1 MRRMVNAFRVLRERR
16 GILTLAQ
23 IRRMSRLL
31 ADRAE
36 ELYRRADRV
45 ERGDVAGRL
54 PRALSLVA
62 LARRVGQAGQVDD
75 PVTRATTTRLT
86 EVAGALE
93 GRAVSPAMIRW
104 AALEVL
110 DLAENVARSRA
121 FPRWRSPAR
130 PHGGR
135 HPNVPLDNLLRYAS
149 RRDISDA
156 ELADEL
162 ARQEIR
168 PDGPGS
174 MRTLR
179 HRWMAILKSARA
191 RRRPA
196 P

>member
-1 MRRMVNAFRVLRERR
+1 MRRAVNAFRLLRERR
-16 GILTLAQ
+16 GILTVAQ

-31 ADRAE
+31 AARAE

-45 ERGDVAGRL
+45 ERGDVTGRF

-62 LARRVGQAGQVDD
+62 LARHVGQAGQVDD
-75 PVTRATTTRLT
+75 PVTQTTTARLA

-93 GRAVSPAMIRW
+93 GRVVSPGMLRW

-110 DLAENVARSRA
+110 NLARDVADARTW
-121 FPRWRSPAR
+121 PRWRPPGR

-135 HPNVPLDNLLRYAS
+135 HPNVQLDTLLRYAA
-149 RRDISDA
+149 RHGFSDA

-162 ARQEIR
+162 DRQLVR

-174 MRTLR
+174 ARSLR

-191 RRRPA
+191 RRRRPL
-196 P
+196 

>member
-1 MRRMVNAFRVLRERR
+1 MVNAFRLLRERR
-16 GILTLAQ
+16 GILTVAQ

-31 ADRAE
+31 ATRAE

-62 LARRVGQAGQVDD
+62 LARSVGQAGQADD
-75 PVTRATTTRLT
+75 PVTRATATRLT

-93 GRAVSPAMIRW
+93 GRVVSPATIRW
-104 AALEVL
+104 AAHEVL
-110 DLAENVARSRA
+110 DLAEDVARSRA
-121 FPRWRSPAR
+121 FPRWRPPAR
-130 PHGGR
+130 PRGGR
-135 HPNVPLDNLLRYAS
+135 HPNVPLDNLLRYAT
-149 RRDISDA
+149 RRGISDA

-174 MRTLR
+174 ERALR

-191 RRRPA
+191 RRRRA